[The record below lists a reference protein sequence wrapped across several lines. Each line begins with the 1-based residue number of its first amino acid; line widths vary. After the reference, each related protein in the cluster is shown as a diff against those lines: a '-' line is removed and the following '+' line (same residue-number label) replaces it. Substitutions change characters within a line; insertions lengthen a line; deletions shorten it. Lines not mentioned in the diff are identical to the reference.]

1 MLLGKRLRVIREARK
16 AFDDAVDSGLSKD
29 EAFEETLNEMQ
40 RAYGA
45 DMDWMEILGLIL
57 KVLALFL

>member
-16 AFDDAVDSGLSKD
+16 AFDAAVDSGLSKD
-29 EAFEETLNEMQ
+29 EAFEEMLNEMQ
-40 RAYGA
+40 RTYGA